1 MFPCQKGFRF
11 TSVGL
16 IAAFAA
22 LAAAWLPPHA
32 PAAVVSLDVLQR
44 GGYGA
49 AQIKRPRPNVLTVL
63 ADVDGRKLSLI
74 IDSAWTGQGIG
85 LHGGGSGKAQRV
97 MIGNVQLAD
106 VPVSSVN
113 LDARANQVA
122 RRFTGVSGVV
132 GAGFFRACSA
142 IVDLQ
147 NLKLYLRPP
156 GKGSRAGI
164 GPGLTA
170 SGMAEVPFVPGGPRE
185 CLVPV
190 EVNGHSGRMFVDTGS
205 YLAAVDAR
213 LSAQINARPFVTRAG
228 HGRPQTMDEFE
239 RITRIDPHS
248 REVAALVENAPMTPL
263 QSFKIG
269 GMPARA
275 PDIRLRRFDFFSASN
290 PKAIGV
296 LGMDI
301 LGANGSIIDFG
312 GQRLYFL
319 PAR

>member
-1 MFPCQKGFRF
+1 MAKGFRF
-11 TSVGL
+11 SFVGL
-16 IAAFAA
+16 LAAVAAIAAV
-22 LAAAWLPPHA
+22 WLPPQA
-32 PAAVVSLDVLQR
+32 CGAVVSLDVLQR

-49 AQIKRPRPNVLTVL
+49 VQITRPRPNVLTVL
-63 ADVDGRKLSLI
+63 ASVDGRKVSLM
-74 IDSAWTGQGIG
+74 IDSAWTGQGVG
-85 LHGGGSGKAQRV
+85 LHGAGGGKAGRV
-97 MIGNVQLAD
+97 TIGNVQLVD
-106 VPVSSVN
+106 VPLSNVD
-113 LDARANQVA
+113 LDARANQVS
-122 RRFTGVSGVV
+122 RRSTRAGGVV
-132 GAGFFRACSA
+132 GAGFLRACSA

-156 GKGSRAGI
+156 AKGSRAGI

-170 SGMAEVPFVPGGPRE
+170 SGMAEVPFVSAGPRE

-228 HGRPQTMDEFE
+228 HRRPQTMDEFE
-239 RITRIDPHS
+239 SITRIDAHS
-248 REVAALVENAPMTPL
+248 REVAALVQNAPMTPL

-269 GMPARA
+269 GVPARA
-275 PDIRLRRFDFFSASN
+275 PDIRLRRFDFYSRAN

-301 LGANGSIIDFG
+301 LGSNGAIIDFG

>member
-1 MFPCQKGFRF
+1 MARGFRLGSSGF
-11 TSVGL
+11 S
-16 IAAFAA
+16 AAVLAVAAA
-22 LAAAWLPPHA
+22 LLPQHTS
-32 PAAVVSLDVLQR
+32 AAVVSLDVLQR

-49 AQIKRPRPNVLTVL
+49 VQITRPRPNVLTVK
-63 ADVDGRKLSLI
+63 ADVDGRKVSLM
-74 IDSAWTGQGIG
+74 IDSAWTGEGIG
-85 LHGGGSGKAQRV
+85 LHGGGSGKAGRV

-106 VPVSSVN
+106 VPLSTVN
-113 LDARANQVA
+113 LDARPNQVA
-122 RRFTGVSGVV
+122 RRYTGASGVV
-132 GAGFFRACSA
+132 GAGFLRACSA

-170 SGMAEVPFVPGGPRE
+170 SGMAEVPFVAAGARE

-190 EVNGHSGRMFVDTGS
+190 EVNRHGGRMFVDTGS

-213 LSAQINARPFVTRAG
+213 LASQINARPFVTRAG
-228 HGRPQTMDEFE
+228 HRRPQTMDEFE
-239 RITRIDPHS
+239 RITRIDARS
-248 REVAALVENAPMTPL
+248 REVAALVENAPVTTL

-269 GMPARA
+269 GVPARA
-275 PDIRLRRFDFFSASN
+275 PDIRLRKFDFYSPSN

-301 LGANGSIIDFG
+301 LGSNGAIIDFG

-319 PAR
+319 PAK

>member
-1 MFPCQKGFRF
+1 MAG
-11 TSVGL
+11 S
-16 IAAFAA
+16 IAAAA
-22 LAAAWLPPHA
+22 VLVSPNAA
-32 PAAVVSLDVLQR
+32 AAVVSLDVLQR

-49 AQIKRPRPNVLTVL
+49 VQIDRPRPNVLTIK
-63 ADVDGRKLSLI
+63 AEVDGRNVSLL

-97 MIGNVQLAD
+97 TIGNVQLAD
-106 VPVSSVN
+106 VPLGAVN
-113 LDARANQVA
+113 LDARPNQVS
-122 RRFTGVSGVV
+122 RRYSGASGVV
-132 GAGFFRACSA
+132 GAGFLRACSG

-170 SGMAEVPFVPGGPRE
+170 SGMAEVPFAPAGPRE

-190 EVNGHSGRMFVDTGS
+190 EVNGQSGRMFVDTGS

-213 LSAQINARPFVTRAG
+213 LAQQIGARPFVTRAG
-228 HGRPQTMDEFE
+228 HRRPQTMDEFE
-239 RITRIDPHS
+239 QITRIDQHS
-248 REVAALVENAPMTPL
+248 REVAALVQNAPMTPL

-269 GMPARA
+269 GVPVRA
-275 PDIRLRRFDFFSASN
+275 PDIRLRKFDFYSPGSTK
-290 PKAIGV
+290 PIGV

-301 LGANGSIIDFG
+301 LGSNGAIIDFG
-312 GQRLYFL
+312 GQRLYVL
-319 PAR
+319 PAK